1 MNRPLVIL
9 ILASLLVIPAFASGS
24 PVLSAISPGTPTYDQ
39 ALAHYDAG
47 GLAWSRAWGASELGA
62 IRENLAQSKGAYTN
76 CLSTANAVNDPANA
90 ANLALMRSISTA
102 YIDLADAALAMYD
115 GADDYAAGRAS
126 MTAGSFTTAAGS
138 FQSAGT
144 RFETSKTLFS
154 KATTM
159 LQAVTYTGT
168 SFGDGTAYT
177 AAIVPILNAKGTYMG
192 EFASYARGWQHTA
205 LAYGA
210 SAGGDRATFQSEAV
224 QAMDLFAG
232 LRTSGSFGVDA
243 AANHDVLAEL
253 LDGTTPAPAPK
264 ARYVIGIDAA
274 YPPYTSLEQDGTFVG
289 FDIDSARWIADRMGF
304 EVEFQAVAWDGIIPA
319 LLAKKI
325 DMIYSAMTI
334 TEERREQVAFS
345 IPYLKINQAV
355 AVRSDSDLTFDDIM
369 SGRVVIG
376 TQRGTTGEM
385 WVQDNLVA
393 TGKMPASNL
402 KPFDNFPL
410 AITALINKQ
419 VDATVYDKPPTVEI
433 IGQQDAKIIYEIDTR
448 EEYGIAVRK
457 DDTALLATMN
467 AGLDLLM
474 NDPYWDQLKARYGLV
489 GT

>member
-1 MNRPLVIL
+1 M
-9 ILASLLVIPAFASGS
+9 
-24 PVLSAISPGTPTYDQ
+24 
-39 ALAHYDAG
+39 
-47 GLAWSRAWGASELGA
+47 
-62 IRENLAQSKGAYTN
+62 
-76 CLSTANAVNDPANA
+76 
-90 ANLALMRSISTA
+90 
-102 YIDLADAALAMYD
+102 
-115 GADDYAAGRAS
+115 
-126 MTAGSFTTAAGS
+126 
-138 FQSAGT
+138 
-144 RFETSKTLFS
+144 
-154 KATTM
+154 
-159 LQAVTYTGT
+159 
-168 SFGDGTAYT
+168 
-177 AAIVPILNAKGTYMG
+177 
-192 EFASYARGWQHTA
+192 
-205 LAYGA
+205 
-210 SAGGDRATFQSEAV
+210 
-224 QAMDLFAG
+224 
-232 LRTSGSFGVDA
+232 
-243 AANHDVLAEL
+243 
-253 LDGTTPAPAPK
+253 
-264 ARYVIGIDAA
+264 IGIDGA
-274 YPPYTSLEQDGTFVG
+274 YPPYTSLEMDGTFVG
-289 FDIDSARWIADRMGF
+289 FDIDSARWIADKMGF

-325 DMIYSAMTI
+325 DMIYSGMTI